1 VVEKMKIMK
10 KTIKISF
17 FIFVFSL
24 ISFTILTVVGEV
36 TDDQSGFISPKID
49 GEVNLNDG
57 EITSFW
63 TNITNYQNVTEFG
76 EQGYVKFAN
85 NETHLYALLVSS
97 PENAWIS
104 VEFEPDPSLC
114 MKNLNDG
121 WSIYIDKE
129 AETVLA
135 KDIMFVGTVI
145 PEDDVKNDLQ
155 IEGVFIE
162 GLVYIEAVRLFDT
175 SDPDGFD
182 IAFEN
187 GSTNLLQFASK
198 KKHFGDH
205 DKYYLYVHVGS
216 EETGG
221 IIPDI
226 PETVDLNQV
235 KFLLLGITPVGVFGF
250 VGIHLIRRVLYSPIN
265 HDHDR
270 IVSSSW
276 KPPTL
281 VERFKDTFLSK
292 E

>member
-1 VVEKMKIMK
+1 MKIMK
-10 KTIKISF
+10 KALKINCFIVILSF
-17 FIFVFSL
+17 ISL
-24 ISFTILTVVGEV
+24 TVLTVVGEV
-36 TDDQSGFISPKID
+36 TDDQAGFVSSKIE
-49 GEVNLNDG
+49 GGINLNDG

-63 TNITNYQNVTEFG
+63 TNITDYQDVIEFG

-85 NETHLYALLVSS
+85 NETHLYALLVSTT
-97 PENAWIS
+97 ENAWIS

-121 WSIYIDKE
+121 WSFYINQE
-129 AETVLA
+129 EETVLA

-145 PEDDVKNDLQ
+145 PKDDVKNDLQ
-155 IEGVFIE
+155 IEGVFSD
-162 GLVYIEAVRLFDT
+162 GLVYIEVVRPFDT

-198 KKHFGDH
+198 KKHFGGH
-205 DKYYLYVHVGS
+205 DKYYLYVHVSDKS
-216 EETGG
+216 EGNP
-221 IIPDI
+221 IIPEI
-226 PETVDLNQV
+226 PETIDLNQV
-235 KFLLLGITPVGVFGF
+235 KFLLLGITPVGVVGF
-250 VGIHLIRRVLYSPIN
+250 LGIHLIRRVIYSPIK

-276 KPPTL
+276 KPPST

>member
-1 VVEKMKIMK
+1 MKIMK
-10 KTIKISF
+10 KTLKISL
-17 FIFVFSL
+17 FIVVFSL
-24 ISFTILTVVGEV
+24 ISLTVLTVVGEV
-36 TDDQSGFISPKID
+36 ADDQVGFVSPKIKGGID
-49 GEVNLNDG
+49 LNDG

-63 TNITNYQNVTEFG
+63 TNITDYQNVTEFG
-76 EQGYVKFAN
+76 EHGYVKFAN
-85 NETHLYALLVSS
+85 NETHLYTLIVSS
-97 PENAWIS
+97 TENVWIS
-104 VEFEPDPSLC
+104 IEFEPDPSLC

-121 WSIYIDKE
+121 WSFYIDE
-129 AETVLA
+129 EEETVLA
-135 KDIMFVGTVI
+135 KDIMFIGTVI

-155 IEGVFIE
+155 IESVFSE
-162 GLVYIEAVRLFDT
+162 GLVYIEVVRSFDT

-205 DKYYLYVHVGS
+205 NKYYLYVLVSDKTEGNP
-216 EETGG
+216 

-226 PETVDLNQV
+226 PEIVDLNQV
-235 KFLLLGITPVGVFGF
+235 KFLLLGVTPVGVFGF
-250 VGIHLIRRVLYSPIN
+250 IGIHMIRRVLYSPIK